1 MRAWLT
7 RCSFYC
13 LQVNCQGRTTKA
25 GPDGNP
31 TNWEATEIKFHVGDD
46 AKGKPCKT
54 GQLSFVHACA
64 ANCKKCGAKLSVFKG
79 AVVRCTHA

>member
-7 RCSFYC
+7 RSSFYC

-46 AKGKPCKT
+46 SKGKPCKT
-54 GQLSFVHACA
+54 GQISFVHACA